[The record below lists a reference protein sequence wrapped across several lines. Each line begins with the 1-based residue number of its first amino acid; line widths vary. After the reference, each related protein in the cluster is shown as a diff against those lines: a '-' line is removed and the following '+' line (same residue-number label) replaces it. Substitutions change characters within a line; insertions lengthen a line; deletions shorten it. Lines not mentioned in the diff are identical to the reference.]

1 MTWQTDVELN
11 VLSQIA
17 DSLTFTRIILGEIII
32 QILTREV
39 IQNFVNNIRAVAML
53 QEKENVTV
61 ARGSG

>member
-61 ARGSG
+61 ARGIG